1 MFELLARI
9 FQLGDVAGHL
19 AHRPFDLSG
28 ILVRREAG
36 QAAIGRQFHIDR
48 NAVGIQPGLMH
59 DFRIRFGD
67 GLEMDI
73 TAKIMFFAKDARHFD
88 QLLHRV
94 IGAFDDA

>member
-48 NAVGIQPGLMH
+48 NAIGIQPGLMH
-59 DFRIRFGD
+59 DFRICFGD

>member
-1 MFELLARI
+1 M
-9 FQLGDVAGHL
+9 D
-19 AHRPFDLSG
+19 
-28 ILVRREAG
+28 
-36 QAAIGRQFHIDR
+36 
-48 NAVGIQPGLMH
+48 